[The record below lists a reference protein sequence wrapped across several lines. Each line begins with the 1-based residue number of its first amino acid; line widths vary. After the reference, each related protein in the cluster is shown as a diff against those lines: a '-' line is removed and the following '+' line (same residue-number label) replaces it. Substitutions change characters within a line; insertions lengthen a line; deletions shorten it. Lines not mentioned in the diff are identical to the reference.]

1 MNEKF
6 IYQNM
11 LTRISNNVIPRLNNS
26 INTIDRILGYMSE
39 AVSVN
44 DQSLKRGEL
53 QSIKGELIN
62 NRNYI
67 NNVLVPY
74 IRQKIA
80 EDVIC

>member
-11 LTRISNNVIPRLNNS
+11 LTRISNNVIPRLKNS

-44 DQSLKRGEL
+44 DQS
-53 QSIKGELIN
+53 
-62 NRNYI
+62 
-67 NNVLVPY
+67 
-74 IRQKIA
+74 
-80 EDVIC
+80 